1 LVELWQT
8 NQKFFVLINCQGLGY
23 EIQILESFFL
33 KLKTNQ
39 ISNKKITLWLKH
51 IKKEDSDLLFGF
63 TSKEQKNFF
72 IEILSIRGVGSQ
84 IGMGILNKFS
94 ISEVIN
100 AIKTQNKKLIC
111 SVPGIGQK
119 MSDRLILELKNKFK
133 SELQFEEEKAKDEF
147 EIKDP
152 EINKMMQD
160 LKLTL
165 QSLNYKNKEIN
176 TIMPIIKESTL
187 LAKKEKNLS
196 FENLLKIAKNNLD
209 KDSSNIGRWRSIINK
224 LKINFMSLDTAEKQ
238 KLIETHQV
246 HSTDTGSVEVQVA
259 MLSKRISKLSDHLQ
273 GNIHDFASRQG
284 LLKMIGKR
292 KRLLSYIKDKNV
304 QRYQELVKKIGIRG
318 WSQLMKKKQS
328 KKKTQN

>member
-1 LVELWQT
+1 MISWINVELIESWQT

-39 ISNKKITLWLKH
+39 TSNKTLTLWIKH

-63 TSKEQKNFF
+63 TSKDQKNFF

-100 AIKTQNKKLIC
+100 AIKTEDKKLIC

-133 SELQFEEEKAKDEF
+133 SEIQFEEEKAKDEF

-152 EINKMMQD
+152 EINKMIED
-160 LKLTL
+160 LQLTL
-165 QSLNYKNKEIN
+165 QSLNYKNKEIK
-176 TIMPIIKESTL
+176 TILPIIINEVDL
-187 LAKKEKNLS
+187 LAKKENNLS
-196 FENLLKIAKNNLD
+196 FENLLKLAMNYLD
-209 KDSSNIGRWRSIINK
+209 KESSNI
-224 LKINFMSLDTAEKQ
+224 
-238 KLIETHQV
+238 
-246 HSTDTGSVEVQVA
+246 
-259 MLSKRISKLSDHLQ
+259 
-273 GNIHDFASRQG
+273 AS
-284 LLKMIGKR
+284 
-292 KRLLSYIKDKNV
+292 
-304 QRYQELVKKIGIRG
+304 
-318 WSQLMKKKQS
+318 
-328 KKKTQN
+328 

>member
-1 LVELWQT
+1 MISWINGELVESWQT

-94 ISEVIN
+94 IGEVIN

-133 SELQFEEEKAKDEF
+133 SEIQFEEEKAKDEF

-152 EINKMMQD
+152 EINKMIED
-160 LKLTL
+160 LQLTL
-165 QSLNYKNKEIN
+165 QSLNYKNKEIK
-176 TIMPIIKESTL
+176 TILPIIIKEVDL
-187 LAKKEKNLS
+187 LAKKENNLS
-196 FENLLKIAKNNLD
+196 FENLLKLAMNYLD
-209 KDSSNIGRWRSIINK
+209 KESSNI
-224 LKINFMSLDTAEKQ
+224 
-238 KLIETHQV
+238 
-246 HSTDTGSVEVQVA
+246 
-259 MLSKRISKLSDHLQ
+259 
-273 GNIHDFASRQG
+273 AS
-284 LLKMIGKR
+284 
-292 KRLLSYIKDKNV
+292 
-304 QRYQELVKKIGIRG
+304 
-318 WSQLMKKKQS
+318 
-328 KKKTQN
+328 

>member
-1 LVELWQT
+1 LISWINGELVELWQT

-94 ISEVIN
+94 FNEVIN

-133 SELQFEEEKAKDEF
+133 SEIQFEEEKAKGEF
-147 EIKDP
+147 AIKDP
-152 EINKMMQD
+152 EINKMIED
-160 LKLTL
+160 LQLTL
-165 QSLNYKNKEIN
+165 RSLNYKNKEIN
-176 TIMPIIKESTL
+176 TILPIIINEIDFP
-187 LAKKEKNLS
+187 AKKENNLS
-196 FENLLKIAKNNLD
+196 FENLLKLAMNYLD
-209 KDSSNIGRWRSIINK
+209 KESSNI
-224 LKINFMSLDTAEKQ
+224 
-238 KLIETHQV
+238 
-246 HSTDTGSVEVQVA
+246 
-259 MLSKRISKLSDHLQ
+259 
-273 GNIHDFASRQG
+273 AS
-284 LLKMIGKR
+284 
-292 KRLLSYIKDKNV
+292 
-304 QRYQELVKKIGIRG
+304 
-318 WSQLMKKKQS
+318 
-328 KKKTQN
+328 

>member
-1 LVELWQT
+1 MISWINGELVDLWQT

-39 ISNKKITLWLKH
+39 ISNKNITLWIKH

-94 ISEVIN
+94 IGEVVN

-133 SELQFEEEKAKDEF
+133 SEIQFEDKKGKDEF

-152 EINKMMQD
+152 EINKMIED
-160 LKLTL
+160 LQLTL
-165 QSLNYKNKEIN
+165 QSLNYKNKEIK
-176 TIMPIIKESTL
+176 TILPIIIKEVDL
-187 LAKKEKNLS
+187 LAKKENNLS
-196 FENLLKIAKNNLD
+196 FENLLKLAMNYLD
-209 KDSSNIGRWRSIINK
+209 KDSSNLAR
-224 LKINFMSLDTAEKQ
+224 
-238 KLIETHQV
+238 
-246 HSTDTGSVEVQVA
+246 
-259 MLSKRISKLSDHLQ
+259 
-273 GNIHDFASRQG
+273 
-284 LLKMIGKR
+284 
-292 KRLLSYIKDKNV
+292 
-304 QRYQELVKKIGIRG
+304 
-318 WSQLMKKKQS
+318 
-328 KKKTQN
+328 

>member
-1 LVELWQT
+1 MISWINGELVESWQI

-51 IKKEDSDLLFGF
+51 VKKEDSDLLFGF

-84 IGMGILNKFS
+84 MGMSILNKFS

-133 SELQFEEEKAKDEF
+133 SEIKFEEEKAKDEF

-152 EINKMMQD
+152 EINKMIED
-160 LKLTL
+160 LQLTL
-165 QSLNYKNKEIN
+165 QSLNYKNKEIK
-176 TIMPIIKESTL
+176 TILPIIINEVDF
-187 LAKKEKNLS
+187 LAKKENNLS
-196 FENLLKIAKNNLD
+196 FENLLKLAMNYLD
-209 KDSSNIGRWRSIINK
+209 KESSNI
-224 LKINFMSLDTAEKQ
+224 
-238 KLIETHQV
+238 
-246 HSTDTGSVEVQVA
+246 
-259 MLSKRISKLSDHLQ
+259 
-273 GNIHDFASRQG
+273 AS
-284 LLKMIGKR
+284 
-292 KRLLSYIKDKNV
+292 
-304 QRYQELVKKIGIRG
+304 
-318 WSQLMKKKQS
+318 
-328 KKKTQN
+328 

>member
-1 LVELWQT
+1 MISWINGELVELWQT

-94 ISEVIN
+94 IGEVIN

-133 SELQFEEEKAKDEF
+133 SEIQFEEQKAKDEF

-152 EINKMMQD
+152 EINKMIED
-160 LKLTL
+160 LQLTL
-165 QSLNYKNKEIN
+165 QSLNYKNKEIK
-176 TIMPIIKESTL
+176 TILPIIINEVDF
-187 LAKKEKNLS
+187 LAKKENNLS
-196 FENLLKIAKNNLD
+196 FENLLKLAMNYLD
-209 KDSSNIGRWRSIINK
+209 KESSNI
-224 LKINFMSLDTAEKQ
+224 
-238 KLIETHQV
+238 
-246 HSTDTGSVEVQVA
+246 
-259 MLSKRISKLSDHLQ
+259 
-273 GNIHDFASRQG
+273 AS
-284 LLKMIGKR
+284 
-292 KRLLSYIKDKNV
+292 
-304 QRYQELVKKIGIRG
+304 
-318 WSQLMKKKQS
+318 
-328 KKKTQN
+328 

>member
-1 LVELWQT
+1 MVESWQT

-39 ISNKKITLWLKH
+39 ISNKNITLWLKH

-94 ISEVIN
+94 ICEVIN
-100 AIKTQNKKLIC
+100 AIETQNKKLIC

-133 SELQFEEEKAKDEF
+133 SEIQFEEEKTKVEF

-152 EINKMMQD
+152 EIYKMIED
-160 LKLTL
+160 LQLTL
-165 QSLNYKNKEIN
+165 QSLNYKNKEIK
-176 TIMPIIKESTL
+176 TILPIIINEVDF
-187 LAKKEKNLS
+187 LAKKENNLS
-196 FENLLKIAKNNLD
+196 FENLLKLAMNYLD
-209 KDSSNIGRWRSIINK
+209 KES
-224 LKINFMSLDTAEKQ
+224 
-238 KLIETHQV
+238 
-246 HSTDTGSVEVQVA
+246 
-259 MLSKRISKLSDHLQ
+259 
-273 GNIHDFASRQG
+273 GNIAS
-284 LLKMIGKR
+284 
-292 KRLLSYIKDKNV
+292 
-304 QRYQELVKKIGIRG
+304 
-318 WSQLMKKKQS
+318 
-328 KKKTQN
+328 

>member
-1 LVELWQT
+1 MISWINGELVESWQT
-8 NQKFFVLINCQGLGY
+8 NQKFFVLLNCQGLGY

-51 IKKEDSDLLFGF
+51 IKKEDSDSLFGF

-94 ISEVIN
+94 IGEVIN

-133 SELQFEEEKAKDEF
+133 SEIQFEEEKAKDEF

-152 EINKMMQD
+152 EINKMIED
-160 LKLTL
+160 LQLTL
-165 QSLNYKNKEIN
+165 QSLNYKNKEIK
-176 TIMPIIKESTL
+176 TILPIIINEVDF
-187 LAKKEKNLS
+187 LAKKENNLS
-196 FENLLKIAKNNLD
+196 FENLLKLAMNYLD
-209 KDSSNIGRWRSIINK
+209 KESSNI
-224 LKINFMSLDTAEKQ
+224 
-238 KLIETHQV
+238 
-246 HSTDTGSVEVQVA
+246 
-259 MLSKRISKLSDHLQ
+259 
-273 GNIHDFASRQG
+273 AS
-284 LLKMIGKR
+284 
-292 KRLLSYIKDKNV
+292 
-304 QRYQELVKKIGIRG
+304 
-318 WSQLMKKKQS
+318 
-328 KKKTQN
+328 